1 MNHTRQTIQLEKLHR
16 LSQTVMQLQ
25 DIPRLAEAVSH
36 MMEDYSHTWVG
47 IVENQQVVYSY
58 DENHRLEVRG
68 KGLIGWVAAHGEPL
82 FVNHVDKDA
91 RYLRIGDQIDPTCSE
106 LVVTIKK
113 DDQVLGV
120 LDLHA
125 DTHDA
130 FSEGDLQFAESLA
143 QVLSVAIQNACL
155 YEDSRIQAERLS
167 LVA

>member
-1 MNHTRQTIQLEKLHR
+1 MNHTRQTIQLENRHR

-36 MMEDYSHTWVG
+36 MMENYSHTCLG
-47 IVENQQVVYSY
+47 IVENLQVVYSY
-58 DENHRLEVRG
+58 DEIPRLEVGG
-68 KGLIGWVAAHGEPL
+68 KGLIGWVAAHGEFL
-82 FVNHVDKDA
+82 LVNHVDKDA

-113 DDQVLGV
+113 DDQVLSV

-125 DTHDA
+125 DSHDA

-143 QVLSVAIQNACL
+143 
-155 YEDSRIQAERLS
+155 
-167 LVA
+167 